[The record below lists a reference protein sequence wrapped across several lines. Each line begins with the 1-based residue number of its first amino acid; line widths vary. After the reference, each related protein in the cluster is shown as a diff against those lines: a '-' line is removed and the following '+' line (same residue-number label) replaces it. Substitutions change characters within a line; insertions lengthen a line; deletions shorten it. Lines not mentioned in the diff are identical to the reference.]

1 MVLDIIALVCS
12 VVLPVTLF
20 FLGRRLDSKD
30 KKKDRQ
36 PKFVIHASG
45 VMPREKQT
53 TITIQN
59 IGEDAFLTNVRVK
72 TEEFKCLT
80 GLNEYR
86 VQKEDD
92 FTLTFEYLGRG
103 NLERQNLCFDLE
115 YKDMFDEKQI
125 ITING
130 LPGRFEIL
138 K

>member
-1 MVLDIIALVCS
+1 M
-12 VVLPVTLF
+12 
-20 FLGRRLDSKD
+20 
-30 KKKDRQ
+30 
-36 PKFVIHASG
+36 
-45 VMPREKQT
+45 
-53 TITIQN
+53 IQN

-86 VQKEDD
+86 VQKEDE
-92 FTLTFEYLGRG
+92 FTLTFEYLSQG

-115 YKDMFDEKQI
+115 YKDMFDEKHI

-130 LPGRFEIL
+130 LPGRFKIV